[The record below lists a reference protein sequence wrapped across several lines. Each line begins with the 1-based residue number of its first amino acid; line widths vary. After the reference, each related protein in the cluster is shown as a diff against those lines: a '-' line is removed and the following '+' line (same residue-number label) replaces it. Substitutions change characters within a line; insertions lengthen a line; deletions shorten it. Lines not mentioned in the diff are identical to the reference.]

1 MKLLLFGGTFD
12 PPHKGHILSLIHIL
26 AQTCEKCG
34 ATLFKKGSR
43 LYCAKEGCGFE
54 TQVNKQ

>member
-1 MKLLLFGGTFD
+1 MEKRVT
-12 PPHKGHILSLIHIL
+12 ILGAGL
-26 AQTCEKCG
+26 AGCE
-34 ATLFKKGSR
+34 AALWFKKGSR